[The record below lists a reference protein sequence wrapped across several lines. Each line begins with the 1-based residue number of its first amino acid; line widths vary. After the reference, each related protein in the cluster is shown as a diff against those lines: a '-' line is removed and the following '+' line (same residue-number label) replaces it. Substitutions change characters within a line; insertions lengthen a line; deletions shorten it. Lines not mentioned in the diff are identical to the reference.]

1 MHVTR
6 IGHSIPHPTAT
17 MFRMRRLAGA
27 DGCKSGWIVV
37 YKVED
42 EPKVDSVV
50 VSGIAEL
57 FDSLDPDV
65 LAIDIPIGLTESGA
79 RECDVLAR
87 RAIRP
92 RGSSVF
98 PAPIRAVMPAETYVD
113 ADRISR
119 GRQDRGMSKQAFAIC
134 PKIREVDE
142 ALRANPQLP
151 ERVYEVHPEVTFCVW
166 RGAAMNH
173 SKKTQAG
180 RADRMRLISAHF
192 GEDAFETVRAK
203 HRPRDVA
210 DDDILDAF
218 AALRTAE
225 RIANGISRSLPE
237 EPPFDAA
244 GLPMRIVY

>member
-1 MHVTR
+1 MIEVTF
-6 IGHSIPHPTAT
+6 PV
-17 MFRMRRLAGA
+17 AGA

-37 YKVED
+37 YKTKD
-42 EPKVDSVV
+42 EPKISSVV
-50 VSGIAEL
+50 VARIAEL
-57 FDSLDPDV
+57 FDSLNPAV

-98 PAPIRAVMPAETYVD
+98 PAPIRATVAAEAYTD
-113 ADRISR
+113 ANRISR
-119 GRQDRGMSKQAFAIC
+119 ERQDHGMSKQAFAIC

-142 ALRANPQLP
+142 ALRANRQLQK
-151 ERVYEVHPEVTFCVW
+151 RVYEVHPEVTFRVW

-173 SKKTQAG
+173 SKKTPAG
-180 RADRMRLISAHF
+180 QADRMRLIRAHF

-225 RIANGISRSLPE
+225 RIANGISRSFPE
-237 EPPFDAA
+237 DPPLDAF

>member
-1 MHVTR
+1 MVKVT
-6 IGHSIPHPTAT
+6 
-17 MFRMRRLAGA
+17 FLAGA

-37 YKVED
+37 YKAKD
-42 EPKVDSVV
+42 EPKINSVV
-50 VSGIAEL
+50 VGGIAEL
-57 FDSLDPDV
+57 FDSLDPAV
-65 LAIDIPIGLTESGA
+65 LAIDIPIGLMESGA

-92 RGSSVF
+92 RGASVF
-98 PAPIRAVMPAETYVD
+98 PAPIRPVMSVETYGD
-113 ADRISR
+113 ANRISR
-119 GRQDRGMSKQAFAIC
+119 ERQDRGMSKQAFAIC

-142 ALRANPQLP
+142 ALRANPLLRG
-151 ERVYEVHPEVTFCVW
+151 RVYEVHPEVTFCVW
-166 RGAAMNH
+166 RGTAMNH

-180 RADRMRLISAHF
+180 RADRMRLISAYF
-192 GEDAFETVRAK
+192 GVDAFETVRAK
-203 HRPRDVA
+203 DRRRDVA

-237 EPPFDAA
+237 DPPFDAA

>member
-1 MHVTR
+1 M
-6 IGHSIPHPTAT
+6 
-17 MFRMRRLAGA
+17 LAGA
-27 DGCKSGWIVV
+27 DGCKTGWIVV
-37 YKVED
+37 SKTAD
-42 EPKVDSVV
+42 ELKLDSCLVA
-50 VSGIAEL
+50 GIAEL
-57 FDSLDPDV
+57 FDSLDPAV

-79 RECDVLAR
+79 RECDILAR

-98 PAPIRAVMPAETYVD
+98 PAPIRAVMSVEIYGD
-113 ADRISR
+113 ANRISR
-119 GRQDRGMSKQAFAIC
+119 ECQDRGMSKQAFAIC

-142 ALRANPQLP
+142 ALRANPVLR
-151 ERVYEVHPEVTFCVW
+151 ERVYEVHPEVTFSVW

-180 RADRMRLISAHF
+180 RADRMRLISTHF

-225 RIANGISRSLPE
+225 RIANGVSRSLPE
-237 EPPFDAA
+237 EPPFDAV